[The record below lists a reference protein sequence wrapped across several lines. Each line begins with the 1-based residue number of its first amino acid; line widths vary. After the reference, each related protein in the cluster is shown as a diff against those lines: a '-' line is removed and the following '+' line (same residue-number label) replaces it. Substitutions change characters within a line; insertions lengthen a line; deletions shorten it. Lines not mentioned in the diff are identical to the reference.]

1 MADEIESKQPAVPSN
16 FQRKTFWAALTA
28 LGIVVIATIS
38 VGAIILGSKALGYL
52 QPILVPIAIAAI
64 IAYLLDPIIA
74 WFRRLTRWSY
84 NASMLS
90 VFSVFMAMI
99 VLLGVAVVVPS
110 FGQAWEVGKK
120 WNANQTHITE
130 TVRKGINDL
139 QAKFDTNPT
148 VRKYWDKYY
157 DSGIKWLTEEGP
169 KMGQIVGA
177 WTWERLMGAFGFF
190 GYLLGLILVPVY
202 LFFFLKES
210 YKIKTTW
217 SDYLPLRASNFK
229 DEVVETL
236 QEINQYLV
244 AFFRGQM
251 VVSLIDGAL
260 VALALAFIL
269 HLPYALLIGVF
280 LAILGLI
287 PYIGNLVVMIPAVL
301 IAIGHFGERGHTSLP
316 FSSDLVAGQVIV
328 VNVDDENK
336 NRYVTAV
343 ENVTWVTVLEKGE
356 ILKGYVPYVAPAA
369 PAADPTAAATPAST
383 PPVEAASVGK
393 KMNIK
398 LENGTT
404 VNKEINSI
412 LESGKRAEFMKN
424 TWSFLPNMWF
434 YPLIV
439 IAIFVILQQ
448 INGFFTAPKIVGD
461 SVGLHPLT
469 VIFSVLFWS
478 FLLGGLLGAL
488 LAVPMTASIKVL
500 FRRYIWAKR
509 IEPNT
514 VKSIASRNEAQ
525 ATTP

>member
-1 MADEIESKQPAVPSN
+1 MADDIESRQPSPSN
-16 FQRKTFWAALTA
+16 FQRKTIWGALTA
-28 LGIVVIATIS
+28 LCIVVIAAIS
-38 VGAIILGSKALGYL
+38 VGAIILGSKVLGYL

-74 WFRRLTRWSY
+74 WLRRQTHWSY
-84 NASMLS
+84 QASMLS
-90 VFSVFMAMI
+90 VFAMFMAMI

-110 FGQAWEVGKK
+110 VGQAWEVGKK
-120 WNANQTHITE
+120 WNANQAQITE
-130 TVRKGINDL
+130 TVRKGIDDL

-169 KMGQIVGA
+169 KLGKDVGA
-177 WTWERLMGAFGFF
+177 WTWNRLMGAFGFF

-217 SDYLPLRASNFK
+217 SDYLPLRASSFK
-229 DEVVETL
+229 DEVVDTL
-236 QEINQYLV
+236 QEINQYLI

-260 VALALAFIL
+260 VALALSFIL

-287 PYIGNLVVMIPAVL
+287 PYIGNLMVMIPAVL
-301 IAIGHFGERGHTSLP
+301 IAIGHFGERGYTSLP
-316 FSSDLVAGQVIV
+316 FSSEVAASQVMV
-328 VNVDDENK
+328 VNVNGVDK
-336 NRYVTAV
+336 KRFVTAV
-343 ENVTWVTVLEKGE
+343 ENVTWVEILEKGE
-356 ILKGYVPYVAPAA
+356 TLKGFVPYVAPSAPVDPAAA
-369 PAADPTAAATPAST
+369 PAVTPA
-383 PPVEAASVGK
+383 VESLAVGK
-393 KMNIK
+393 KVTVK
-398 LENGTT
+398 LENGST
-404 VNKEINSI
+404 VTKEIKAI

-509 IEPNT
+509 IEPITGKAINS
-514 VKSIASRNEAQ
+514 KNEARA
-525 ATTP
+525 ATP